1 MGFPDNRNEAV
12 TSFVRSLMGE
22 MHRRRVFRVA
32 GAYAIVAWILMQLGE
47 ITFEPLQLPGWALT
61 LLIIVLLLGFPLV
74 MVLAWAFDWT
84 ADGIKRTQSN
94 AEFGGFR
101 TMILLVAVI
110 GLDLLFGAY
119 LYRIYAPSLR
129 ESDALTNATPSKA
142 LELPADAA
150 QDNTIAVIPFSDL
163 SELGDQGYFVQG
175 VTEQL
180 VHLLTQT
187 DGLTVAGR
195 VSPGE
200 RTATEIGELLNVA
213 TVLQGSVQRDSDSVR
228 ISVQLV
234 DTASGF
240 SRWSRQYERTLDDIF
255 AVQDDIARHIVEEL
269 IGEVAVATLNPGP
282 TDIPSSFA
290 AYDLYL
296 QGRELWRE
304 RTPASLNEAVDVF
317 KRIIE
322 MDPGFAPAYSGLAD
336 SYLLLANYGNFSQ
349 VEALRLAQPLIQTAL
364 ELDGQLAEGF
374 ASLGLLYWNL
384 GKPRAAEAH
393 FRRAVSLDENNIMAL
408 MWLGSMIGQQGR
420 LAEEQLVLE
429 QAYSKDRLNVLVNIN
444 MIDNAIR
451 RGDVDAAQAQLDD
464 LLRVYPASG
473 MVLRTAAQWHLH
485 RAEFEKAFDYVSQI
499 LLVGPDEPT
508 NRAMVGAMLLDLG
521 ATAEA
526 EDSIE
531 KAVEVGERNDFVFH
545 THLRYLTM
553 TGRLDQVRSL
563 VRARLE
569 NLGDMITPS
578 KAFLGPYIWLA
589 RVDLL
594 EGNTNEAIGWLDRA
608 VEYVDDLPPLFAA
621 EVLTLSA
628 AAHGFG
634 GASERA
640 SEFVGRAERLIR
652 QVRIQGANMAEVD
665 YLEACVAALRGDP
678 PEALDHLRE
687 ARAHGW
693 IPVWEIETDPR
704 LTSLKG
710 DPGFGEWIG
719 SLKSDSDAAFA
730 QVRDQI
736 ALLEPPQVERYA
748 GR

>member
-1 MGFPDNRNEAV
+1 M

-32 GAYAIVAWILMQLGE
+32 GGYAIVAWILMQLGE

-84 ADGIKRTQSN
+84 SDGIRRTESN
-94 AEFGGFR
+94 AEFSGFR
-101 TMILLVAVI
+101 TLILLVAVI

-129 ESDALTNATPSKA
+129 DADAVAGNAPSKA
-142 LELPADAA
+142 LELPSNP
-150 QDNTIAVIPFSDL
+150 QENTIAVIPFADL
-163 SELGDQGYFVQG
+163 SEQGDQGYFVQG
-175 VTEQL
+175 MTEQI
-180 VHLLTQT
+180 VHLLTQA

-200 RTATEIGELLNVA
+200 RTATEIGQLLRVA
-213 TVLQGSVQRDSDSVR
+213 TVLQGSVQRDSSSVR

-234 DTASGF
+234 DTESGY

-269 IGEVAVATLNPGP
+269 MGEYVVAATLP
-282 TDIPSSFA
+282 TPSDVPSSFV

-304 RTPASLNEAVDVF
+304 RTPASLNEAIGVF
-317 KRIIE
+317 RKIIE

-349 VEALRLAQPLIQTAL
+349 IEALRLAQPLIQTAL

-393 FRRAVSLDENNIMAL
+393 FRRAVSLDDNNIMAL

-429 QAYSKDRLNVLVNIN
+429 QAYGKDPLNVLVNIN
-444 MIDNAIR
+444 MIDNAMR
-451 RGDVDAAQAQLDD
+451 RGDADAAQQQLQD

-473 MVLRTAAQWHLH
+473 MVLRTAAHWHLQ
-485 RAEFEKAFDYVSQI
+485 RGEFEKAFDYASQI
-499 LLVGPDEPT
+499 LLVGPNEPT
-508 NRAMVGAMLLDLG
+508 NRATIGAMLLDLG

-526 EDSIE
+526 EVSIE
-531 KAVEVGERNDFVFH
+531 KAVELGERNDFVFH
-545 THLRYLTM
+545 TYLRYLAM
-553 TGRLDQVRSL
+553 TGQLDTVRSL

-569 NLGDMITPS
+569 SLGDMITPS
-578 KAFLGPYIWLA
+578 KAFIGPYLWLA

-594 EGNTNEAIGWLDRA
+594 EGDTAAATGWLDRA
-608 VEYVDDLPPLFAA
+608 VEHVNELPPLFAA

-628 AAHGFG
+628 AAHGVA
-634 GASERA
+634 GATEQA
-640 SEFVGRAERLIR
+640 FDLTGRAERLLQ
-652 QVRIQGANMAEVD
+652 QVRIQGADMAEVD
-665 YLEACVAALRGDP
+665 YLEACVAALQGDP
-678 PEALDHLRE
+678 PEAMVHLRD

-704 LTSLKG
+704 LHSLKA
-710 DPGFGEWIG
+710 DPGFDEWVG
-719 SLKSDSDAAFA
+719 TLRSDSKSAFA
-730 QVRDQI
+730 LVRDQI
-736 ALLEPPQVERYA
+736 ALQEHNGADRLAR
-748 GR
+748 R